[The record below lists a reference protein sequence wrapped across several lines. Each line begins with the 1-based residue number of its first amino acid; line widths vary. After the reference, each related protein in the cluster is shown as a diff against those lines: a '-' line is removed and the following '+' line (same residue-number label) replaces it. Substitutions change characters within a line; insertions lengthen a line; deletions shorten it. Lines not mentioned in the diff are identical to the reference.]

1 MSDHSRKY
9 TLWFAALLLM
19 SWLFTSQSF
28 AQAQTPP
35 PNEDLAEGALLYEQ
49 NCIMCHGPYGE
60 GRVGATL
67 AKNWPSIRP
76 DLTVRTII
84 TNGVPGTVMPPWS
97 ETKGGPLSESQIDSL
112 VAFILSWQSNDPSQI
127 IVIPTATLRPA
138 ITPIPEVQGDPNRG
152 AVLFDQN
159 CAVCHGANGEGRV
172 GAVLAK
178 NWPAIRP
185 DLAVR
190 TTIQNGIPGS
200 VMPAWSL
207 VNGGPLSD
215 GDINDLTAYIL
226 SLQNTQRPL
235 PSATIEPP
243 QQPSVLQGWL
253 GILVFIVL
261 LAAVLIIAFWIQRK
275 KS

>member
-9 TLWFAALLLM
+9 TLWFAVLLLM
-19 SWLFTSQSF
+19 SWLFTNQSF
-28 AQAQTPP
+28 AQAQTTPLS
-35 PNEDLAEGALLYEQ
+35 EDLTEGALLYEQ

-112 VAFILSWQSNDPSQI
+112 VAFILSWQGNDPSQI
-127 IVIPTATLRPA
+127 IIAPTATMRPA

-200 VMPAWSL
+200 VMPAWSQ
-207 VNGGPLSD
+207 VNGGPLTD
-215 GDINDLTAYIL
+215 GDINNLTAYIL
-226 SLQNTQRPL
+226 SLQNTQRPQAPTINQ
-235 PSATIEPP
+235 PS

-253 GILVFIVL
+253 GILVFIIL
-261 LAAVLIIAFWIQRK
+261 LVAVLMIAFWIQRK
-275 KS
+275 KP

>member
-19 SWLFTSQSF
+19 SWLFTNQSF
-28 AQAQTPP
+28 AQAQTTPP
-35 PNEDLAEGALLYEQ
+35 SEDLAEGALLFEQ

-127 IVIPTATLRPA
+127 IIVPTATLRPA

-200 VMPAWSL
+200 VMPAWSQ
-207 VNGGPLSD
+207 VNGGPLTD

-226 SLQNTQRPL
+226 SLQNTQRPQAPVTTQ
-235 PSATIEPP
+235 PS
-243 QQPSVLQGWL
+243 QQPSVFQGWL
-253 GILVFIVL
+253 GIFVFIIL
-261 LAAVLIIAFWIQRK
+261 LAAVLIVAFWIQRK

>member
-1 MSDHSRKY
+1 
-9 TLWFAALLLM
+9 
-19 SWLFTSQSF
+19 
-28 AQAQTPP
+28 
-35 PNEDLAEGALLYEQ
+35 
-49 NCIMCHGPYGE
+49 
-60 GRVGATL
+60 
-67 AKNWPSIRP
+67 
-76 DLTVRTII
+76 
-84 TNGVPGTVMPPWS
+84 MPPWS

-127 IVIPTATLRPA
+127 IIVPTATLRPA

-152 AVLFDQN
+152 AILFDQN

-200 VMPAWSL
+200 VMPAWSQ
-207 VNGGPLSD
+207 VNGGPLTD

-226 SLQNTQRPL
+226 SLQNTQRPQAPVTTQ
-235 PSATIEPP
+235 PS
-243 QQPSVLQGWL
+243 QQPGVLQGWL
-253 GILVFIVL
+253 GIFVFIIL
-261 LAAVLIIAFWIQRK
+261 LAAVLIVAFWIQRK

>member
-19 SWLFTSQSF
+19 SWLFTNQSF
-28 AQAQTPP
+28 AQAQSTPP
-35 PNEDLAEGALLYEQ
+35 SEDLAEGALLFEQ

-127 IVIPTATLRPA
+127 IIVPTATLRPA

-152 AVLFDQN
+152 AILFDQN

-172 GAVLAK
+172 GAILAK

-200 VMPAWSL
+200 VMPAWSQ
-207 VNGGPLSD
+207 VNGGPLTD

-226 SLQNTQRPL
+226 SLQNTQRPQAPVTTQ
-235 PSATIEPP
+235 PS

-253 GILVFIVL
+253 GIFVFIIL
-261 LAAVLIIAFWIQRK
+261 LAAVLIVAFWIQRK